1 MGELDE
7 AERVH
12 ATAFKPDKSIPIC
25 GYYALRARIHLAR
38 GRTLEA
44 VDDARRQLEL
54 EALRGWKQTFR
65 EPSRATLVTALAEAG
80 RVDEATALADAE
92 LALAR
97 ARELHGVEAQ
107 LLVARARLALVRED
121 ELAQLVAAVAAARR
135 SPSALALAEALGA
148 LGAALRRA
156 GRRSEAREPLREARE
171 LALRVGA
178 KGLEARVHEELVIAG
193 ARPQRVAVAGV
204 DGLTPSER
212 RVAELAAS
220 GRRNREIAEE
230 LFVTLKT
237 VEVHLGR
244 AYGKLG
250 INSRSQLAALMP

>member
-1 MGELDE
+1 M
-7 AERVH
+7 
-12 ATAFKPDKSIPIC
+12 
-25 GYYALRARIHLAR
+25 
-38 GRTLEA
+38 
-44 VDDARRQLEL
+44 
-54 EALRGWKQTFR
+54 
-65 EPSRATLVTALAEAG
+65 
-80 RVDEATALADAE
+80 
-92 LALAR
+92 
-97 ARELHGVEAQ
+97 
-107 LLVARARLALVRED
+107 
-121 ELAQLVAAVAAARR
+121 AAARR